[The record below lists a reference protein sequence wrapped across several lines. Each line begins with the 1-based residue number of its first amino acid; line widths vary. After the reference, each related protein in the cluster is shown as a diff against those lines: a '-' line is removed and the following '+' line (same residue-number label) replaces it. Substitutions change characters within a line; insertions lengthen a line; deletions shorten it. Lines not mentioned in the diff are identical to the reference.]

1 MKVRAALVAVCALVA
16 VAVSTTPAG
25 AVTPVVVVA
34 TPKIETTPE
43 ASTAFLAWTQSPVNS
58 YSTSSVKAESIG
70 GTPFSVTSKGTF
82 AFTGGIDGSTLIYT
96 EYSQS
101 GDIALFDLATK
112 TALPVPAGVNTK
124 ANEEALGI
132 SGSHLLF
139 ARRFNSHY
147 SIVLFDT
154 ATSTSLVLYSHKDT
168 SRRIASLI
176 GAQLNGNYATW
187 DQYVYTSPPSFREV
201 RCDVTLYD
209 IATATATKV
218 PNPDKKCQSGPA
230 VSADGTLYFDRSGLS
245 CGQHAKVIKQP
256 LGGTES
262 VVYALKNGHD
272 FFSATAVDNGDG
284 STDLYFD
291 PESCRTNHGDIW
303 KLPGV

>member
-1 MKVRAALVAVCALVA
+1 MKKNRIIVVIALITVGLMA
-16 VAVSTTPAG
+16 TPAN

-34 TPKIETTPE
+34 TPKIELVPK
-43 ASTAFLAWTQSPVNS
+43 ASTTFLAWTQVSTS
-58 YSTSSVKAESIG
+58 YSTSSVKAEAIG
-70 GTPFSVTSKGTF
+70 GTPFSVSAKGVQT
-82 AFTGGIDGSTLIYT
+82 AVGGIDGSTLIYS
-96 EYSQS
+96 EYSQG

-112 TALPVPAGVNTK
+112 TALPVPSGVNTK

-139 ARRFNSHY
+139 ARVFNFHY

-154 ATSTSLVLYSHKDT
+154 STGTSLVLYSHKDT
-168 SRRIASLI
+168 SRRIASLG
-176 GAQLNGNYATW
+176 GAQLNGNYVTW
-187 DQYVYTSPPSFREV
+187 GQYVFTSAPSYREV

-209 IATATATKV
+209 IAAATAMKV

-230 VSADGTLYFDRSGLS
+230 VSADGTLYFDRSGLN

-291 PESCRTNHGDIW
+291 PERCGTDGGDIW